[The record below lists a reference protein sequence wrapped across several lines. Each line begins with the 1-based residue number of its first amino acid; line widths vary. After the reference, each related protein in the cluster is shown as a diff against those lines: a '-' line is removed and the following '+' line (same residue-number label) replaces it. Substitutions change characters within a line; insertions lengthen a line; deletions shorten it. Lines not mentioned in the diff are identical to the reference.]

1 MRLSTRLSYN
11 FNVFYENKRKKGNLS
26 CVYFKSHEDCL
37 TQKRA
42 TKVALFSTL
51 MAYLAV
57 SHLLSLMAFWT
68 TNSTDHCC

>member
-11 FNVFYENKRKKGNLS
+11 FNVFYENKRKNATLVAFILKVMRTVSHKKGQPKLP
-26 CVYFKSHEDCL
+26 FF
-37 TQKRA
+37 T
-42 TKVALFSTL
+42 TL